1 METNW
6 RTYMAIEE
14 LNNNT
19 ICVFVEGNAIRNMK
33 HREDINERL
42 VYVSNIDPEPYLHKP
57 INKHDLCRC
66 VEVSIIAKEYI

>member
-19 ICVFVEGNAIRNMK
+19 ICVLEGNAIRNMR

-42 VYVSNIDPEPYLHKP
+42 VFVSNVDPEPYLHKQ
-57 INKHDLCRC
+57 IKKNNHCRC
-66 VEVSIIAKEYI
+66 IEVNIKTRQYIW